1 MTGYL
6 NGLADAIALMGG
18 AIMLVGIAVSLYRLV
33 RVEWA
38 AVHEVP
44 VEHDRRTLRLHLGY
58 YILLGLE
65 FIVVADVLR
74 TLIHPGLEEL
84 LILGVVVL
92 IRTIISV
99 TLHWELSRVP
109 HVEEEHP

>member
-6 NGLADAIALMGG
+6 NGLADAIALIGG
-18 AIMLVGIAVSLYRLV
+18 AIMLAGIAASLYRLV

-38 AVHEVP
+38 AIQKIS

-65 FIVVADVLR
+65 FIVVADLLR
-74 TLIHPGLEEL
+74 TLIHPGLDEL
-84 LILGVVVL
+84 LVLGIVVV

-109 HVEEEHP
+109 HIEEQHP